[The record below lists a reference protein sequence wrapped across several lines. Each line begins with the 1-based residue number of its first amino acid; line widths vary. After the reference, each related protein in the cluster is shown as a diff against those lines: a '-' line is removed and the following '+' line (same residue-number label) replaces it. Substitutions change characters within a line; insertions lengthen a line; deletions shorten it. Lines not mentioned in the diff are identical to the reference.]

1 MQRSPSGSVSHTY
14 LVQIDTRDVAGAAV
28 ALLLL
33 PSDKL
38 GPYKAAGAFEVHGPQ
53 KLTFTEALKE
63 LGEVIGKPVELNYL
77 EPEAWSKV
85 LQVRR
90 LRCGGD
96 R

>member
-1 MQRSPSGSVSHTY
+1 M
-14 LVQIDTRDVAGAAV
+14 QIDTRDVAGAAV

-53 KLTFTEALKE
+53 KMTFTEALKE

-90 LRCGGD
+90 SEGCGCGEVFGL
-96 R
+96 